1 MGFAS
6 LRLLTEVVRRTLG
19 IRWHEDDEVA
29 DTLAVIDSDITQAIQ
44 SCKEEITRIRG
55 ESDFNEAREIVTE
68 LRACIEESKDDVNSW
83 GGEFPFD
90 RASASLDYWK
100 I

>member
-6 LRLLTEVVRRTLG
+6 LRLLTEVVRSTLG
-19 IRWHEDDEVA
+19 LRWDEDDETA
-29 DTLAVIDSDITQAIQ
+29 DALAVIDSDITQAIQ
-44 SCKEEITRIRG
+44 SAKEELSRIRG
-55 ESDFNEAREIVTE
+55 ESEFAEARGVVNE
-68 LRACIEESKDDVNSW
+68 LRACIGESTDDVNNW

-90 RASASLDYWK
+90 RACASLEYWK